1 MTSGLIR
8 SVPAARIALAALAI
22 AAVTFAAVAAIIVA
36 AFAGA
41 ASAAT
46 QRQDGFGA
54 AARVAAAEAA
64 AKLAP
69 GQALLHTGHK

>member
-1 MTSGLIR
+1 MTSGLIKGI
-8 SVPAARIALAALAI
+8 PAVRIALAAMAI
-22 AAVTFAAVAAIIVA
+22 AAVTFVAVAAIVVS

-54 AARVAAAEAA
+54 AARVAADVAA
-64 AKLAP
+64 QKLAP
-69 GQALLHTGHK
+69 GQPLLSTGHK